1 MPLVLPGLWEGGRA
15 LGAPALVVGLRGGVG
30 DRAADPPRHS
40 CSGAVMTQRIH
51 KGVGY

>member
-30 DRAADPPRHS
+30 DRAADPPRHR